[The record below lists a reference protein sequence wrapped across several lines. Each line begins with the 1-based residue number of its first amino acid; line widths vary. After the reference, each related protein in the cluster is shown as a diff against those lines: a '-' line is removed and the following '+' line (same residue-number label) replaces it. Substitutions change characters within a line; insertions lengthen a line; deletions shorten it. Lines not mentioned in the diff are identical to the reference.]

1 METVTRQ
8 VRDLDQQDRS
18 ALERVVGHTLG
29 ESQQLV
35 IQVTGDLASPPPNGE
50 SVAEGQLPE
59 WCHIYEGL
67 TDQEIDELDRAII
80 RLPGGRDV
88 K

>member
-1 METVTRQ
+1 METVVRH
-8 VRDLDQQDRS
+8 VRDLDHQDRS

-35 IQVTGDLASPPPNGE
+35 IQVTGDLPNQSPNGE
-50 SVAEGQLPE
+50 SVTTGQLPG

-67 TDQEIDELDRAII
+67 TEQEIDELDSSII